1 MYNQVPSLLYNH
13 NMPHKLCADSADLN
27 MKDMWFTTN
36 KEKNYIRVA
45 HGSDQTQV

>member
-36 KEKNYIRVA
+36 KEKKLYT
-45 HGSDQTQV
+45 GGTWK